1 MKTGCLFG
9 VLVLV
14 AAGTGFAEDGSIVAW
29 GANGYGQ
36 CDVPSPNEDFV
47 AVTTGENHNLG
58 LKQDGSIVAWGNNTH
73 GQCDVP
79 EQNEGFVAVAGG
91 GVHTLGLKFIDTG
104 MENTSP
110 TGVFQILSIAPNPFS
125 MSSSI
130 VFHSPGVSQVG
141 LEVYD
146 TAGRLVRTQDLGSS
160 PAGQH
165 SVSWDGRDASGAE
178 LSPGIY
184 FIRLVSAEEEVSAKV
199 VIMR

>member
-1 MKTGCLFG
+1 M
-9 VLVLV
+9 
-14 AAGTGFAEDGSIVAW
+14 
-29 GANGYGQ
+29 
-36 CDVPSPNEDFV
+36 PPPNEDFV
-47 AVTTGENHNLG
+47 AVAGGYYHSLG
-58 LKQDGSIVAWGNNTH
+58 LKEITTSIE
-73 GQCDVP
+73 D
-79 EQNEGFVAVAGG
+79 EG
-91 GVHTLGLKFIDTG
+91 
-104 MENTSP
+104 
-110 TGVFQILSIAPNPFS
+110 LSANSLLISSICPNPFT

-130 VFHSPGVSQVG
+130 VFQSPGVSQVG

-146 TAGRLVRTQDLGSS
+146 TAGRLVRTEDLGSS